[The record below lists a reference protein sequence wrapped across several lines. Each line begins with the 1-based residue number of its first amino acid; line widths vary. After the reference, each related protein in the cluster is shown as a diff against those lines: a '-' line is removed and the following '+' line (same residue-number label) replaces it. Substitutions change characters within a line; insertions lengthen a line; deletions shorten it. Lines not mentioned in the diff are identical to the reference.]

1 MKIGKLEGESSIVTL
16 QNFLQSYR
24 ATPHSTTGSTPAE
37 LFLKRR
43 IRTKWDLIKPDL
55 KAKVEEKQGR
65 QKENHDKRAKCRQ
78 FLAHQMVIVRDYRRG
93 NSKWAHGVIQEVIG
107 SRSYLVQLQDG
118 TMVKRHADQMQL
130 FVPHRQIE
138 GPEIE
143 GVDTKI
149 SEEEIDLG
157 NDAGRESPEQR
168 VGDQNIVDNEN
179 GNGMDTSTSLVPPTI
194 GESQSRR
201 YPSRNRRL
209 PDRFFMITSK

>member
-1 MKIGKLEGESSIVTL
+1 
-16 QNFLQSYR
+16 
-24 ATPHSTTGSTPAE
+24 
-37 LFLKRR
+37 
-43 IRTKWDLIKPDL
+43 
-55 KAKVEEKQGR
+55 
-65 QKENHDKRAKCRQ
+65 
-78 FLAHQMVIVRDYRRG
+78 MVIVRDYRRG

-107 SRSYLVQLQDG
+107 SHSYLVQLQDG

-157 NDAGRESPEQR
+157 NEAGRESPEQR
-168 VGDQNIVDNEN
+168 VGDQNIVDINEN

-194 GESQSRR
+194 GENQSRR
-201 YPSRNRRL
+201 YPSRNRRP